1 MRTTLDLPD
10 PLFRSLK
17 ARAAVDGKSLKELFV
32 EFAQQGLA
40 RREPALQTPRSPFP
54 VLVASGGK
62 STPNDPRLLTNA
74 GIYELLYCEEDEKMR
89 QLANQA
95 PGAAS
100 NTPPRSSSTH
110 GLP

>member
-17 ARAAVDGKSLKELFV
+17 ARAAVDGKSLKDLFI

-40 RREPALQTPRSPFP
+40 RREPALQVPRSSFP

-62 STPNDPRLLTNA
+62 PTPADPRLLTNA
-74 GIYELLYCEEDEKMR
+74 GIYALLYGEDDEKMR
-89 QLANQA
+89 QLAGPMSSAA
-95 PGAAS
+95 P
-100 NTPPRSSSTH
+100 NTSSFDS
-110 GLP
+110 LP

>member
-17 ARAAVDGKSLKELFV
+17 ARAAVDGKSLKDLFV

-40 RREPALQTPRSPFP
+40 RREPVLQAPRSPFP
-54 VLVASGGK
+54 SLVASGGK
-62 STPNDPRLLTNA
+62 PAPSDPSLLTNA
-74 GIYELLYCEEDEKMR
+74 GIYGLLYAEEDEKMR
-89 QLANQA
+89 QLASPTSN
-95 PGAAS
+95 AA
-100 NTPPRSSSTH
+100 STH

>member
-17 ARAAVDGKSLKELFV
+17 ARAAVDGKSLKDLFI

-40 RREPALQTPRSPFP
+40 RRESIPAASRSPFP

-62 STPNDPRLLTNA
+62 PTPSDLRFLTNA
-74 GIYELLYCEEDEKMR
+74 GIYELLHGEEDEKA
-89 QLANQA
+89 QQPASQPSSA
-95 PGAAS
+95 TPG
-100 NTPPRSSSTH
+100 H
-110 GLP
+110 GLS

>member
-17 ARAAVDGKSLKELFV
+17 ARAAVDGKSLKDLFV

-40 RREPALQTPRSPFP
+40 RREPAQQAPRNPFP
-54 VLVASGGK
+54 VLVAPGGK
-62 STPNDPRLLTNA
+62 ATPSDPRLLTNT
-74 GIYELLYCEEDEKMR
+74 GIYELLYGEEDEKTR
-89 QLANQA
+89 QLANPA
-95 PGAAS
+95 
-100 NTPPRSSSTH
+100 SSTATDAATSR

>member
-17 ARAAVDGKSLKELFV
+17 ARAAVDGKSLKDLFV

-40 RREPALQTPRSPFP
+40 RRETSPQVVRSPFP

-62 STPNDPRLLTNA
+62 PAPSDSRLLTNE
-74 GIYELLYCEEDEKMR
+74 GIYQLLYSEEDQKIM
-89 QLANQA
+89 QPSTPASS
-95 PGAAS
+95 AAS
-100 NTPPRSSSTH
+100 NGGSS
-110 GLP
+110 